1 MAGYEP
7 VFGPDE
13 FGRPRYLNEAETD
26 VKNILFALF
35 LERGMYPSIP
45 WMGGSIEEYLYQ
57 FVDDIDTTVIMAR
70 LGSTCS
76 DFLDMINAGT
86 LEVYKSQINGKPALV
101 VKLPALV
108 QRRKSAVLVGVTT
121 NYNNELIYNFTE
133 NPSPI

>member
-13 FGRPRYLNEAETD
+13 FGRPRFMTETETD
-26 VKNILFALF
+26 VKNVLFALF

-57 FVDDIDTTVIMAR
+57 FVDDIDTSVILAR
-70 LGSTCS
+70 LGSACS
-76 DFLDMINAGT
+76 DFLDMINEGT
-86 LEVYKSQINGKPALV
+86 LEVFKSQANGKPLLI
-101 VKLPALV
+101 VKLPELIE
-108 QRRKSAVLVGVTT
+108 RRKSAVIVGVTT
-121 NYNNELIYNFTE
+121 NYNNELIYNFQE